1 MCHSPVKPVVMKKI
15 LLVLII
21 FAACKKEKE
30 DTTPPVLSIPFV
42 NTSLTERFIPF
53 GETLSPTSIN
63 PAFEIILTDSNQQVV
78 ASCAG
83 KINWIRLNDN
93 RPDYEM
99 EIVTSANSVYRI
111 YYDHIEN
118 PVVSEGETIAAGDVL
133 GTIGVGG
140 RTELQINDTRSNK
153 AICPAGFGTTAFIT
167 AFNTARTISNLNYST
182 TYTSV
187 CLTETVDH

>member
-1 MCHSPVKPVVMKKI
+1 MCHSPVKPFVMKKA

-30 DTTPPVLSIPFV
+30 DTTPPVLSVPFV
-42 NTSLTERFIPF
+42 NTALTNRFIPF
-53 GETLSPTSIN
+53 GETLGPTSIN
-63 PAFEIILTDSNQQVV
+63 PAFEIILTDSSQQVV

-93 RPDYEM
+93 SPDYEM
-99 EIVTSANSVYRI
+99 EIVTSGNSVYRI

-118 PVVSEGETIAAGDVL
+118 PVVTEGETIAAGDIL

-140 RTELQINDTRSNK
+140 RTELQINDTRTNK
-153 AICPAGFGTTAFIT
+153 AICPTGLEDPA
-167 AFNTARTISNLNYST
+167 
-182 TYTSV
+182 
-187 CLTETVDH
+187 